1 MSRPITS
8 VSALK
13 NAMETKKNKV
23 VAALTGSIA
32 TGKTVVLD
40 YFRDNLGFKVVSADA
55 VGHEVMKSTEIV
67 EKIGETFGADII
79 KSGEIDRKALGK
91 IVFSDKVE
99 LLKLNAITHP
109 AILAK
114 TFKVIDEL
122 SQTSPVILEAA
133 ILIEAGWHRYFDTV
147 MLTWCKPE
155 IQLNRLMTR
164 DNITEEEAKIKIA
177 SQMSFEE
184 KKPFATHIIDTSY
197 GIEVTRFTL
206 EKIAREIL

>member
-1 MSRPITS
+1 
-8 VSALK
+8 
-13 NAMETKKNKV
+13 METKKNRV

-55 VGHEVMKSTEIV
+55 VGHEVLKNPEIIG
-67 EKIGETFGADII
+67 KIGDAFGENVI
-79 KSGEIDRKALGK
+79 KEGTIDRAALGK
-91 IVFSDKVE
+91 IVFSDKTE
-99 LLKLNAITHP
+99 LEKLNGITHT

-114 TFKVIDEL
+114 TFEIIDEL
-122 SQTSPVILEAA
+122 SLASPVILEAA
-133 ILIEAGWHRYFDTV
+133 ILIEAGWHKYFNTI

-164 DNITEEEAKIKIA
+164 DSITEEEAKKRIA
-177 SQMSFEE
+177 SQMSFEA

-206 EKIAREIL
+206 EKIARELLN

>member
-1 MSRPITS
+1 MKT
-8 VSALK
+8 
-13 NAMETKKNKV
+13 EKNKV

-55 VGHEVMKSTEIV
+55 IGHEVLKNPE
-67 EKIGETFGADII
+67 II
-79 KSGEIDRKALGK
+79 KKIAAAFGENVIKNGLIDRNALGK
-91 IVFSDKVE
+91 IVFSDKAE
-99 LLKLNAITHP
+99 LLKLNGITHP

-114 TFKVIDEL
+114 TLEIIDEL

-133 ILIEAGWHRYFDTV
+133 ILIEAGWHKYFDTV
-147 MLTWCKPE
+147 MLTWCRPE
-155 IQLNRLMTR
+155 IQLDRLMTR
-164 DNITEEEAKIKIA
+164 DNITEEEAKKRIA

>member
-1 MSRPITS
+1 
-8 VSALK
+8 
-13 NAMETKKNKV
+13 MENRKNKV

-40 YFRDNLGFKVVSADA
+40 YFRDNLGFKVVSADS
-55 VGHEVMKSTEIV
+55 VGHEVMRSPEIV
-67 EKIGETFGADII
+67 EKIGLTFGSGVI
-79 KSGEIDRKALGK
+79 KNGEIDRKALGK
-91 IVFSDKVE
+91 IVFSDKAE
-99 LLKLNAITHP
+99 LLKLNEITHP
-109 AILAK
+109 AILSR
-114 TFKVIDEL
+114 TFEIIDEL
-122 SQTSPVILEAA
+122 SLTSPVILEAA
-133 ILIEAGWHRYFDTV
+133 ILIEAGWHKYFDTV

-184 KKPFATHIIDTSY
+184 KKTFATHIIDTSY

-206 EKIAREIL
+206 EKIAKEIL

>member
-1 MSRPITS
+1 
-8 VSALK
+8 
-13 NAMETKKNKV
+13 MENRKNKV

-40 YFRDNLGFKVVSADA
+40 YFRDNLGFKVVSADS
-55 VGHEVMKSTEIV
+55 VGHEVLKNPGKDV
-67 EKIGETFGADII
+67 I
-79 KSGEIDRKALGK
+79 KNGEIDRKALGK
-91 IVFSDKVE
+91 IVFSDKAE
-99 LLKLNAITHP
+99 LLKLNEITHP
-109 AILAK
+109 AILSK
-114 TFKVIDEL
+114 TFEIIDEL
-122 SQTSPVILEAA
+122 SLTSPVILEAA
-133 ILIEAGWHRYFDTV
+133 ILIEAGWHKYFDTV

-184 KKPFATHIIDTSY
+184 KKTFATHIIDTSY

-206 EKIAREIL
+206 EKIAKEIL

>member
-1 MSRPITS
+1 
-8 VSALK
+8 
-13 NAMETKKNKV
+13 MENRKNKV

-40 YFRDNLGFKVVSADA
+40 YFRDNLGFKVVSADS
-55 VGHEVMKSTEIV
+55 VGHEVLKNPGIIG
-67 EKIGETFGADII
+67 KIGLAFGKDVI
-79 KSGEIDRKALGK
+79 KNGEIDRKALGK
-91 IVFSDKVE
+91 IVFSDKAE
-99 LLKLNAITHP
+99 LLKLNEITHP
-109 AILAK
+109 AILSK
-114 TFKVIDEL
+114 TFEIIDEL
-122 SQTSPVILEAA
+122 SLTSPVILEAA
-133 ILIEAGWHRYFDTV
+133 ILIEAGWHKYFDTV

-206 EKIAREIL
+206 EKIAKEIL

>member
-1 MSRPITS
+1 
-8 VSALK
+8 
-13 NAMETKKNKV
+13 MENRKNKV

-40 YFRDNLGFKVVSADA
+40 YFRDNLGFKVVSADS
-55 VGHEVMKSTEIV
+55 VGHEVLKNPGIIG
-67 EKIGETFGADII
+67 KIGLAFGKDVI
-79 KSGEIDRKALGK
+79 KNGEIDRKALGK
-91 IVFSDKVE
+91 IVFSDKAE
-99 LLKLNAITHP
+99 LLKLNEITHP
-109 AILAK
+109 AILSR
-114 TFKVIDEL
+114 TFEMIDEL
-122 SQTSPVILEAA
+122 SLTSPVILEAA
-133 ILIEAGWHRYFDTV
+133 ILIEAGWHKYFDTV

-184 KKPFATHIIDTSY
+184 KKTFATHIIDTSY

-206 EKIAREIL
+206 EKIAKEIL

>member
-1 MSRPITS
+1 MKTG
-8 VSALK
+8 
-13 NAMETKKNKV
+13 KNKV

-55 VGHEVMKSTEIV
+55 VGHEVLKDPEIIK
-67 EKIGETFGADII
+67 KIGETFGENVI
-79 KSGEIDRKALGK
+79 KDGSIDRAALGK
-91 IVFSDKVE
+91 IVFSDKAE
-99 LLKLNAITHP
+99 LLKLNGITHP
-109 AILAK
+109 AILAE
-114 TFKVIDEL
+114 TFEIIDEL

-133 ILIEAGWHRYFDTV
+133 ILIEAGWHKYFDTV

-164 DNITEEEAKIKIA
+164 DNITEEEAKKRIA

-206 EKIAREIL
+206 EKIAKEIYQNR

>member
-1 MSRPITS
+1 
-8 VSALK
+8 
-13 NAMETKKNKV
+13 METKKNSV

-55 VGHEVMKSTEIV
+55 VGHEVLKNPEIIG
-67 EKIGETFGADII
+67 KIGDAFGENVI
-79 KSGEIDRKALGK
+79 KEGTIDRAALGK
-91 IVFSDKVE
+91 IVFSDKTE
-99 LLKLNAITHP
+99 LEKLNKITHP
-109 AILAK
+109 AILTK
-114 TFKVIDEL
+114 TFEIIDEL
-122 SQTSPVILEAA
+122 SLASPVILEAA
-133 ILIEAGWHRYFDTV
+133 ILIEAGWHKYFNTI

-164 DNITEEEAKIKIA
+164 DSITEEEAKKRIA
-177 SQMSFEE
+177 SQMSFEA

-206 EKIAREIL
+206 EKIARELLN

>member
-1 MSRPITS
+1 
-8 VSALK
+8 
-13 NAMETKKNKV
+13 MENRKNKV

-40 YFRDNLGFKVVSADA
+40 YFRDNLGFKVVSADS
-55 VGHEVMKSTEIV
+55 VGHEVLKNPGIIG
-67 EKIGETFGADII
+67 KIGLAFGKDVI
-79 KSGEIDRKALGK
+79 KNGEIDRKALGK
-91 IVFSDKVE
+91 IVFSDKAE
-99 LLKLNAITHP
+99 LLKLNEITHP
-109 AILAK
+109 AILSK
-114 TFKVIDEL
+114 TFEIIDEL
-122 SQTSPVILEAA
+122 SLTSPVILEAA
-133 ILIEAGWHRYFDTV
+133 ILIEAGWHKYFDTV

-184 KKPFATHIIDTSY
+184 KKTFATHIIDTSY

-206 EKIAREIL
+206 EKIAKEKL

>member
-1 MSRPITS
+1 
-8 VSALK
+8 
-13 NAMETKKNKV
+13 METKKNRV

-55 VGHEVMKSTEIV
+55 VGHEVLKNPEIIG
-67 EKIGETFGADII
+67 KIGDAFGENVI
-79 KSGEIDRKALGK
+79 KEGTIDRAALGK
-91 IVFSDKVE
+91 IVFSDKTE
-99 LLKLNAITHP
+99 LEKLNGITHP

-114 TFKVIDEL
+114 TFEIIDEL
-122 SQTSPVILEAA
+122 SLASPVILEAA
-133 ILIEAGWHRYFDTV
+133 ILIEAGWHKYFNTI

-164 DNITEEEAKIKIA
+164 DSITEEEAKKRIA
-177 SQMSFEE
+177 SQMSFEA

-206 EKIAREIL
+206 EKIARELLN

>member
-1 MSRPITS
+1 M
-8 VSALK
+8 LK
-13 NAMETKKNKV
+13 TKNKV

-40 YFRDNLGFKVVSADA
+40 YFRDNLGFKVVSADS
-55 VGHEVMKSTEIV
+55 VGHEILKNAEII
-67 EKIGETFGADII
+67 EKISETFGTEVI
-79 KSGEIDRKALGK
+79 KNGCVDRRTLGK
-91 IVFSDKVE
+91 IVFSDKAQ
-99 LLKLNAITHP
+99 LLKLNEITHP
-109 AILAK
+109 AILKK
-114 TFKVIDEL
+114 TFEIIDEI

-133 ILIEAGWHRYFDTV
+133 ILIEAGWHKYFDTV

-164 DNITEEEAKIKIA
+164 DNISEEEAKIRIA
-177 SQMSFEE
+177 SQMSFEA

-206 EKIAREIL
+206 EKIAKEILRDSSLCSE